1 MLVILHVAFLCAPL
15 FVAIVLLSFKL
26 ISKKRNEKNYFKTN
40 KNIKKLKEESEK
52 TENFKCQEKLDQFK

>member
-1 MLVILHVAFLCAPL
+1 MLVILHVAFLGAPL